1 MHLFLEPILY
11 LRGEAMVAI
20 FVVLTILVFLTI
32 DYFVLRS
39 QRRRVAQGELVRHV
53 GLVPVPI
60 DEKLLPRRSHYPV
73 HDKGFALPQ
82 GLFFDR
88 GHTWLR
94 LRPSGE
100 VRIGV
105 DDFAQALL
113 GRIDAIE
120 MPVIG
125 QELKRDAVI
134 LKLKQG
140 SRSAAFVSPV
150 DGVVTAVNE
159 SLLRRAEVLK
169 QTSYQQNWLVT
180 VKPKSLSA
188 ALKKLLVAEEAVQW
202 LKGELRRFRDFV
214 SGVAPQVALVGET
227 LQDGGQPVD
236 GLLERMDDQVW
247 QKFERDFLRS

>member
-1 MHLFLEPILY
+1 MKSFFELILNS
-11 LRGEAMVAI
+11 RGEAMVAI
-20 FVVLTILVFLTI
+20 FVVLTIVIFLTV
-32 DYFVLRS
+32 DFFVLRA

-60 DEKLLPRRSHYPV
+60 DENLLPRRAWNPV
-73 HDKGFALPQ
+73 HEKGFDLPR

-88 GHTWLR
+88 GHTWVR

-113 GRIDAIE
+113 GRIDTIE
-120 MPVIG
+120 MPAVG
-125 QELKRDAVI
+125 QALKRDAVI
-134 LKLKQG
+134 LRLIQG

-159 SLLRRAEVLK
+159 SLLRSAEALK

-180 VKPKSLSA
+180 MKPTGLA
-188 ALKKLLVAEEAVQW
+188 ATLKHLLIAEDAIQW

-214 SGVAPQVALVGET
+214 SGIAPQVALVGET
-227 LQDGGQPVD
+227 LQDGGHPVD

-247 QKFERDFLRS
+247 EKFERDFLRP